1 MINRLTLILFIVL
14 CLEAGLALTLLP
26 WLSFGSFNDWGNNYL
41 LGYLSQSVNLPAL
54 QQFIASGWVRGAV
67 TALGLLNLFIA
78 FWEIAHF
85 NQSLQYLDGKD
96 SERNKTASNG

>member
-26 WLSFGSFNDWGNNYL
+26 WISFGTLNDWGSNFLLNYF
-41 LGYLSQSVNLPAL
+41 SQLTNMPVI
-54 QQFIASGWVRGAV
+54 QQLISSGWIRGAV

-85 NQSLQYLDGKD
+85 SQSLQYLESKD
-96 SERNKTASNG
+96 AARR

>member
-14 CLEAGLALTLLP
+14 CLEAGIALTLLP
-26 WLSFGSFNDWGNNYL
+26 WISFGTPSDWGNNFILTYF
-41 LGYLSQSVNLPAL
+41 SQLTHLPVI
-54 QQFIASGWVRGAV
+54 QQLISSGWIRGAV

-85 NQSLQYLDGKD
+85 NQSLQLLEAKD
-96 SERNKTASNG
+96 AGRNHG

>member
-1 MINRLTLILFIVL
+1 MINRITLILFIVL

-26 WLSFGSFNDWGNNYL
+26 WISFGSLNDWGNNFILNYV
-41 LGYLSQSVNLPAL
+41 SQMTNFPNL
-54 QQFIASGWVRGAV
+54 QQFVSSGWVRGAV

-85 NQSLQYLDGKD
+85 NQSLQYLDSKD
-96 SERNKTASNG
+96 AALRR

>member
-1 MINRLTLILFIVL
+1 MINRITLILFIVL

-26 WLSFGSFNDWGNNYL
+26 WISFGNLNDWGNNFILNYV
-41 LGYLSQSVNLPAL
+41 SQMTNFPTL
-54 QQFIASGWVRGAV
+54 QQFVSSGWVRGAV

-85 NQSLQYLDGKD
+85 NQSLQYLDSKD
-96 SERNKTASNG
+96 AALRR

>member
-1 MINRLTLILFIVL
+1 MINKLTLILFIIL

-26 WLSFGSFNDWGNNYL
+26 WISFGSVNDWGSNFILNYI
-41 LGYLSQSVNLPAL
+41 SQLANLPAL
-54 QQFIASGWVRGAV
+54 QQFVSSGWIRGAV

-85 NQSLQYLDGKD
+85 NQSVQYLDSKDAKNPREAAGK
-96 SERNKTASNG
+96 

>member
-1 MINRLTLILFIVL
+1 MINRITLILFIVL

-26 WLSFGSFNDWGNNYL
+26 WISFGNLNDWGNNFILNYV
-41 LGYLSQSVNLPAL
+41 SQLTNFPNL
-54 QQFIASGWVRGAV
+54 QQFVSSGWVRGAV

-85 NQSLQYLDGKD
+85 NQSLQYLHSKD
-96 SERNKTASNG
+96 AALRR